1 MKPAFKALLLL
12 GMLLPALL
20 AHASKAPW
28 EEYEKNIEKSGL
40 ITGLGDSPFGEEV
53 DLAYGSLSFSAID
66 VALPGSNAL
75 AVEVKRKFSVFNRK
89 GHDRADGVFADW
101 ELDAPRLEG
110 VFAYDWPNARCTGNG
125 VPPVVEVG
133 SSGNPKY
140 FYPDDYWQ
148 GVQAIMPAGGA
159 MLLAASSLPKPG
171 GNPSFRWMAGVGT
184 YFSCL
189 STIKNGPGEGFY
201 AVDAAGTKYWFDWM
215 AQYHEPL
222 LRGKDG
228 SGIAVYLPRRKNVLY
243 ATRIEDR
250 YGNWVSYNYVN
261 GHASPARLAGISS
274 SDGRAIAIQYNQNG
288 HLQSIAT
295 GGRTWT
301 YQYDYANSAGLGSLT
316 QVILPDGNKW
326 RIDFRALASAT
337 ISYHVSREP
346 GDAYRDCFNPGDV
359 ITPGATGWITHPS
372 GAVGEFR
379 VEPLRH
385 GKTNVPAVCLN
396 YQRPNNNPNDDVSY
410 YMMAW
415 DSLSLVEKKIQGPGI
430 APVTWNY
437 AYQSITS
444 WYAHPSGGGYPVCQ
458 DSSGCGEPQC
468 VSDSCAGRAYTT
480 VTSTNG
486 TWERYAHGN
495 SHRYNE
501 GKLLEVRKGSGP
513 DQIAQIETRGYALSH
528 GGQLFPVPIG
538 KSPVRRGAAFS
549 SEYIRPQSHAN
560 LQQNGV
566 NYASQVNAFDTFAR
580 PTSET
585 KSSSLGYTKTDTTE
599 YHDDLNAWV
608 LSQVKS
614 TTTNGIETART
625 SFDARS
631 LPWQQYAFGKLQ
643 QTLTYHPDGTVAT
656 VADGRG
662 LTTSLNSW
670 KRGIPQ
676 SIQYADGTSQ
686 SAVVDDNGWITSVTD
701 QNGFVSQYDY
711 DAMGRMTALFY
722 PTGDSTAWNPVSIQ
736 FNQIPHADRG
746 LPAGH
751 WRQDRF
757 EGNRHTHTYFDGLW
771 RPVMTLDYDVA
782 SAGHNVQ
789 TQTITRYDTQGR
801 VAFKSYPARHVGD
814 VNASLPGT
822 RTQYD
827 ALDRVTRVEQ
837 DSEHD
842 PLVTTTEYLT
852 GNSIRITNPR
862 GHATT
867 SHYVAYDQPAYD
879 MLAWSAQPE
888 GRTIEIHRDVFGK
901 PLWMRQRA
909 ADNSVAAIRH
919 FVYDTHQQLCKSI
932 EPETGATV
940 MDYDAAGNLAW
951 TASGLSLP
959 STTDCNFNEAW
970 NSGRRT
976 DRGYNNRNR
985 LSSLALADGRGNQQ
999 WQYTADGLPAQIT
1012 TWNDPGNGAPVINAY
1027 TYNKRRLLTGESV
1040 TQPGWYS
1047 WGLGYGYNANGQL
1060 ASQVYPDGFTVNY
1073 SPNALGQPTEVRD
1086 ASGKPYASNVSYY
1099 PNGGMSGFTYGNGVV
1114 HGMQQNLRQLPERSI
1129 DNGVINFGYAYDAAA
1144 NPTAIYDDQ
1153 LGPAYHRSMQYDALD
1168 RLTAVGSASFGG
1180 DHWHRFTYNALDNL
1194 TSWTLAG
1201 VKDYAIYGYDANN
1214 RLTDIRNTA
1223 GATVVGLGY
1232 DVQGNLANKNGQ
1244 QYTFDMGNRLREVPG
1259 KESYRYDG
1267 HGRRVQSTAAGTGD
1281 VLSLYSNAGTLMR
1294 QESQRTGRKENMI
1307 HLNGS
1312 LIAKQ
1317 VHTTPPL
1324 PPPAAPVLTAP
1335 AQASSGDFNLSW
1347 TSVERA
1353 TRYVLEENPNSAG
1366 WTALQDGAGL
1376 NRAVTGKPPGSY
1388 VYRVKAC
1395 NTSGCSAESTP
1406 RTVTVP
1412 NVPVTAPTLN
1422 APANSATGSY
1432 AISWTALVTA
1442 SRYVLEENA
1451 NGAGWVGIHDS
1462 ATRSKL
1468 ISGKGSGSYAYR
1480 AKGCNAA
1487 GCGSYSTEKT
1497 VVVAIPSQP
1506 PVQPPTITQSV
1517 SMHRGRLPEV
1527 RCGVQWTAV
1536 ADAVNYELKASTGVV
1551 QYQGPNTYVVQK
1563 NTRYCAPSHVVRAC
1577 NAAGCS
1583 AWSSPPFVQ
1592 VEIPWTDTLPGGP

>member
-12 GMLLPALL
+12 LGTLLPPLIAQAQTQSQGGIPPYVEYRKRVETSQNISPLDVGL
-20 AHASKAPW
+20 FR
-28 EEYEKNIEKSGL
+28 EEISLYN
-40 ITGLGDSPFGEEV
+40 
-53 DLAYGSLSFSAID
+53 GSTTFSVTDID
-66 VALPGSNAL
+66 VPGSNGLPVRLSRRL
-75 AVEVKRKFSVFNRK
+75 AV
-89 GHDRADGVFADW
+89 DLQQQTAIAT
-101 ELDAPRLEG
+101 
-110 VFAYDWPNARCTGNG
+110 YD
-125 VPPVVEVG
+125 
-133 SSGNPKY
+133 S
-140 FYPDDYWQ
+140 
-148 GVQAIMPAGGA
+148 
-159 MLLAASSLPKPG
+159 
-171 GNPSFRWMAGVGT
+171 
-184 YFSCL
+184 
-189 STIKNGPGEGFY
+189 
-201 AVDAAGTKYWFDWM
+201 
-215 AQYHEPL
+215 L
-222 LRGKDG
+222 LRGAGNWDVDVPWMGATYASSAGNALRCDG
-228 SGIAVYLPRRKNVLY
+228 GYVPPLVMGALSAFRRGDVWQGISVNIPGRGTTFTMGIQTQAPKPSVAAAWRLTTSQRDHFDCIPMRAGFSGQGFRMTTASGLHYFFDVATSRTAARLAKSVKGSNGMYADVYLDRNKLY
-243 ATRIEDR
+243 LLASRIEDR
-250 YGNWVSYNYVN
+250 FGNSVQFQYNAN
-261 GHASPARLAGISS
+261 GHPVRIWSNDGRDIQLAYSGNRLATATTN
-274 SDGRAIAIQYNQNG
+274 GRSWQYVYSGDDLTSVTFPDTSRWQYAYSGTLKPYPDPNG
-288 HLQSIAT
+288 VPQLPLC
-295 GGRTWT
+295 
-301 YQYDYANSAGLGSLT
+301 AGMPAMQDVSFALT
-316 QVILPDGNKW
+316 
-326 RIDFRALASAT
+326 A
-337 ISYHVSREP
+337 
-346 GDAYRDCFNPGDV
+346 
-359 ITPGATGWITHPS
+359 THPS
-372 GAVGEFR
+372 GATGVFQFGNHRHFR
-379 VEPLRH
+379 SGVHATECVQSGDP
-385 GKTNVPAVCLN
+385 
-396 YQRPNNNPNDDVSY
+396 YNPNYDLLTPHYFDVLGI
-410 YMMAW
+410 
-415 DSLSLVEKKIQGPGI
+415 DSKQITGPGLPSMTWTYDYGLNGQTLWGVHTEPATYPCTTCDPSKSVTVTNPDGTKTRHHFGI
-430 APVTWNY
+430 RYHDNDGRQLGTDKLDSAGAVVRSESSTYLAEAQVPGQAFFGAYGSVLGAVSDPASARIRPVVSRT
-437 AYQSITS
+437 ITQQGS
-444 WYAHPSGGGYPVCQ
+444 TYTTTV
-458 DSSGCGEPQC
+458 PQC
-468 VSDSCAGRAYTT
+468 
-480 VTSTNG
+480 
-486 TWERYAHGN
+486 
-495 SHRYNE
+495 
-501 GKLLEVRKGSGP
+501 GP
-513 DQIAQIETRGYALSH
+513 ALC
-528 GGQLFPVPIG
+528 
-538 KSPVRRGAAFS
+538 
-549 SEYIRPQSHAN
+549 
-560 LQQNGV
+560 
-566 NYASQVNAFDTFAR
+566 FDAFAR

-608 LSQVKS
+608 LGQVKR

-625 SFDARS
+625 SFDTRS
-631 LPWQQYAFGKLQ
+631 MPWQQYAFGKLQ

-662 LTTSLNSW
+662 LTTTLNSW

-686 SAVVDDNGWITSVTD
+686 SAVVNDNGWITSVTD
-701 QNGFVSQYDY
+701 QNGFTSQYDY
-711 DAMGRMTALFY
+711 DAMGRMKALFY

-736 FNQIPHADRG
+736 FNPVPHADRG

-757 EGNRHTHTYFDGLW
+757 EGNRHTHTYFDALW

-789 TQTITRYDTQGR
+789 THTITRYDTQGR

-837 DSEHD
+837 DSEHG
-842 PLVTTTEYLT
+842 PLVTTTEYLH
-852 GNSIRITNPR
+852 GNSIRTTNPR

-879 MLAWSAQPE
+879 LLAWSAQPE

-909 ADNSVAAIRH
+909 ADNSAAAIRH
-919 FVYDTHQQLCKSI
+919 FVYDTPQQLCKSI

-951 TASGLSLP
+951 TASGLNLP

-970 NSGRRT
+970 YSGRRS
-976 DRGYNNRNR
+976 DRGYDNRNR
-985 LSSLALADGRGNQQ
+985 LSTLAFADGRGNQQ

-1012 TWNDPGNGAPVINAY
+1012 TWNTPGNANPVINAY

-1047 WGLGYGYNANGQL
+1047 WSLGYGYNANGQL

-1086 ASGKPYASNVSYY
+1086 ASGKAYASNVSYY
-1099 PNGGMSGFTYGNGVV
+1099 PNGGMSGFTYGNGVM

-1180 DHWHRFTYNALDNL
+1180 DHWHRFSYNALDNL

-1201 VKDYAIYGYDANN
+1201 AKDYAIYGYDANN

-1395 NTSGCSAESTP
+1395 NTSGCSAESAVK
-1406 RTVTVP
+1406 TVTVP
-1412 NVPVTAPTLN
+1412 N
-1422 APANSATGSY
+1422 APANAPNLTTPASSTTGNY
-1432 AISWTALVTA
+1432 AVSWTGPATA
-1442 SRYVLEENA
+1442 SRHVLEENA
-1451 NGAGWVGIHDS
+1451 NGAGWVGIHDGMG
-1462 ATRSKL
+1462 TSKS
-1468 ISGKGSGSYAYR
+1468 ISGKTSGNYAYR
-1480 AKGCNAA
+1480 VKGCNAA
-1487 GCGSYSTEKT
+1487 GCGPWTAQKT
-1497 VVVAIPSQP
+1497 VLVNLPTQP
-1506 PVQPPTITQSV
+1506 PPTPTITQSF
-1517 SMHRGRLPEV
+1517 SMRNSATNVV
-1527 RCGVQWTAV
+1527 RCGAEWTA
-1536 ADAVNYELKASTGVV
+1536 AATATSYELKASTEVV
-1551 QYQGPNTYVVQK
+1551 QYQGIKTYVVGRG
-1563 NTRYCAPSHVVRAC
+1563 NAYCASSHTVRAC
-1577 NAAGCS
+1577 NVVGCS
-1583 AWSSPPFVQ
+1583 AWSSPPFNQ
-1592 VEIPWTDTLPGGP
+1592 VEIPWTYTLPGVP